1 MREELQGTQFSCFTG
16 TKEQILTQNA
26 LVGWG
31 DDDEPFAS
39 AALLQGIGFVCVVCV
54 CVCVS
59 VCVCVLYICVY
70 TSYARSASC
79 RVLMFPA
86 VELAAQF

>member
-31 DDDEPFAS
+31 DDDEPLAS
-39 AALLQGIGFVCVVCV
+39 AAILQGIGCGCVGVCMCIIYM
-54 CVCVS
+54 CI
-59 VCVCVLYICVY
+59 Y
-70 TSYARSASC
+70 
-79 RVLMFPA
+79 
-86 VELAAQF
+86 